1 MEELMINAV
10 IQQQPIIVFNDYEKL
25 LSEATLIAEKLN
37 EMEVNEDNI
46 KSQKKLLA
54 KVNRSIKELN
64 DRRIAIKKE
73 ILEPYATFEK
83 QVKEIEAIIKEADE
97 RLRNQAREIEEAERV
112 EKKKRIHE
120 IWDLRIQQY
129 DLAKMVEFEG
139 WIQPN
144 HLNKS
149 FSINKVED
157 EMVIFL
163 ESVERDLGVINTMDN
178 SKEIMAEYLNTLSV
192 AEAIEI
198 VNSRIKAQEKQAE
211 MLKEIGI
218 KADKKYMFILKS
230 EKDMKFAK
238 MLLNENNIEFEL
250 KEI

>member
-1 MEELMINAV
+1 MINAV
-10 IQQQPIIVFNDYEKL
+10 IQQQPIIVFNDYERL

-54 KVNRSIKELN
+54 KVNRSVKELN

-73 ILEPYATFEK
+73 ILEPYAAFEK

-163 ESVERDLGVINTMDN
+163 ESVEKDLGVINTMDN
-178 SKEIMAEYLNTLSV
+178 SKEIIAEYLNTLSI